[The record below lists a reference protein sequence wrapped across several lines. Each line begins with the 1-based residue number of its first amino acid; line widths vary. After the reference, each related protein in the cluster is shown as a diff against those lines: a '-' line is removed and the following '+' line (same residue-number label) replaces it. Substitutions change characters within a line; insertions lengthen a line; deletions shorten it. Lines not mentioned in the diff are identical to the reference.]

1 MTNVKLTLQNGTILF
16 GEVTIGDFLVAEK
29 NKSAEFQ
36 LRPLPRLTRDL
47 EYDHWAYYLN
57 NYLREAVHE
66 YLTDKNA
73 EKKENLKKI
82 IKEIDDKLYPEL
94 FTNKKFGD
102 VSMLH
107 AMYFSFLEP
116 VKVMTN
122 NVVKALLPKLKE

>member
-1 MTNVKLTLQNGTILF
+1 M
-16 GEVTIGDFLVAEK
+16 
-29 NKSAEFQ
+29 
-36 LRPLPRLTRDL
+36 
-47 EYDHWAYYLN
+47 N

-73 EKKENLKKI
+73 EKKENLKRI

-107 AMYFSFLEP
+107 VMYFSFLEP

-122 NVVKALLPKLKE
+122 NVVKSLLPKLKE